1 MFKKK
6 QDSDKIL
13 QETIYGTGGIPKPEP
28 GAVSVGANKR
38 RRNEQNFFQKLVSP
52 RKVVREEHKEKK
64 PGFFANL
71 FGGPRFKK
79 RKGKGIDGF

>member
-13 QETIYGTGGIPKPEP
+13 QDTIYGTGGIPKPEP
-28 GAVSVGANKR
+28 GAVTVGKTKK
-38 RRNEQNFFQKLVSP
+38 RRNEQNLFQRIMNP

-64 PGFFANL
+64 PGFFSTL
-71 FGGPRFKK
+71 FGGPRFKR
-79 RKGKGIDGF
+79 RKGKGLDGF